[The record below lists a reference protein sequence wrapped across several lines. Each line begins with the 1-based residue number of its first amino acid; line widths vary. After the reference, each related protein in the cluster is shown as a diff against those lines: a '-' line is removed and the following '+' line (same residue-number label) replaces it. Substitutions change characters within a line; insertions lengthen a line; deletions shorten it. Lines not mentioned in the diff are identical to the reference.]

1 MYTNTS
7 ARRSVRGS
15 FGPSKSIC
23 SQADSILT
31 IQQKRD
37 LYDQVGEEGLKGGA
51 GAGGGGGGFG
61 GGFPGGGG
69 GGFNGFHAGDPND
82 IFKYVDPLLS
92 DVSLTLQ
99 HILFRRYG
107 RRRHVFR
114 LWRRRWWTRRSFK
127 RRQDGRRYAR
137 YGRWIRRRYAWR
149 LWRER
154 RCFLGTTPTRRDC
167 PTSGLDIGRAIRWWN
182 QEAKDYSTHAQ
193 WNSGGACVG
202 GGLQTWMEEGMWMMR
217 YRSLYTDRQGTKVKF
232 AGAGNEDEHGQSQ

>member
-82 IFKYVDPLLS
+82 IFKYVDPILMITLANPAARSFPEVWEATTCFQALAAEVVDEAVVQEEAGWAEVCPVWEVDSAAVCLEALARVPGLRRHHPHPARLS
-92 DVSLTLQ
+92 D
-99 HILFRRYG
+99 
-107 RRRHVFR
+107 
-114 LWRRRWWTRRSFK
+114 LW
-127 RRQDGRRYAR
+127 
-137 YGRWIRRRYAWR
+137 
-149 LWRER
+149 
-154 RCFLGTTPTRRDC
+154 P
-167 PTSGLDIGRAIRWWN
+167 
-182 QEAKDYSTHAQ
+182 
-193 WNSGGACVG
+193 
-202 GGLQTWMEEGMWMMR
+202 
-217 YRSLYTDRQGTKVKF
+217 
-232 AGAGNEDEHGQSQ
+232 